1 MNIFSPN
8 NFVSLMI
15 FTKLECV
22 NIMLIVVAIAI
33 VWCSP
38 DQYSGSLCKGREISI
53 VLGVWDLVA
62 LFGGRCLPK

>member
-1 MNIFSPN
+1 
-8 NFVSLMI
+8 MI

-22 NIMLIVVAIAI
+22 NIMMIVVAIAI

-38 DQYSGSLCKGREISI
+38 DEYSGSLCKGREMSR

-62 LFGGRCLPK
+62 VFGGRCLPK